1 MIVVVVVRALD
12 FKVGALD
19 FGVGALDSR
28 VGALDFG
35 VGALDF
41 RARALDSR
49 VGALDFGVGPYGPI
63 LDIRVGVLDRCTKD
77 ENLQAQIKRSRKQEK
92 FANHFQV

>member
-1 MIVVVVVRALD
+1 MIVVVVVSALD
-12 FKVGALD
+12 FKVGALE
-19 FGVGALDSR
+19 
-28 VGALDFG
+28 FG

-41 RARALDSR
+41 GARALDFR
-49 VGALDFGVGPYGPI
+49 VGALDFGVGP

-92 FANHFQV
+92 FANHTQV